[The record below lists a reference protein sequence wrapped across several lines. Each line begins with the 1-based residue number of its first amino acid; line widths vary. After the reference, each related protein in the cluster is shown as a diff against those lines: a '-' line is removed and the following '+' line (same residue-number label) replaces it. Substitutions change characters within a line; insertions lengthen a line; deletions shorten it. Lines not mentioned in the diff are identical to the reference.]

1 MKKALLLFVIIA
13 TMAACKKE
21 NQATPGM
28 FGTWEL
34 RQVQGGWGAL
44 QVYGVGNG
52 NRYQFNSDSSYAKH
66 KNGVIESQGKFS
78 LNIIAKERGFNV
90 GSIKF
95 TKPDY
100 SDAFQIK
107 QDTIYIGTS
116 AADGPTFLYIKLK

>member
-1 MKKALLLFVIIA
+1 MFTLLSIVA

-21 NQATPGM
+21 NQATPAM

-34 RQVQGGWGAL
+34 RQIQGGWGSL
-44 QVYGVGNG
+44 QVYGAGNG
-52 NRYQFNSDSSYAKH
+52 NNYQFSSDSSYVKY
-66 KNGVIESQGKFS
+66 KNNSVESQGTFS
-78 LNIIAKERGFNV
+78 LNIIAKERGFDV

-107 QDTIYIGTS
+107 QDTMYIGTS
-116 AADGPTFLYIKLK
+116 AADGPTYLYIKQK